1 MKIFFDH
8 ITGKLTNHDII
19 YSLILGEFDRHE
31 YSYALENGWIPLSWY
46 YTKIKHITWINAR
59 SSRLQLDKF
68 KFSKK
73 QKYTLNKKNITVKI
87 IDGLTEDLKDV
98 CAGIYKRY
106 IQHKKYY
113 EVNNE
118 KESEEFMR
126 DDPIDWKYFIYYYDN
141 KPVAFTEAMLI
152 DNHFMT
158 GQFAWDYEDEKLGMG
173 TYATLFEIKY
183 CMKKNYKNY
192 YFSYSYENSSAYKSK
207 YDGFEF
213 WTGRKWCNDK
223 KIYKELCA
231 NDSNIK
237 SLADLNESQ
246 DKYFNLVF
254 GTHTR

>member
-1 MKIFFDH
+1 
-8 ITGKLTNHDII
+8 
-19 YSLILGEFDRHE
+19 
-31 YSYALENGWIPLSWY
+31 
-46 YTKIKHITWINAR
+46 
-59 SSRLQLDKF
+59 
-68 KFSKK
+68 
-73 QKYTLNKKNITVKI
+73 
-87 IDGLTEDLKDV
+87 
-98 CAGIYKRY
+98 
-106 IQHKKYY
+106 
-113 EVNNE
+113 
-118 KESEEFMR
+118 MR

-183 CMKKNYKNY
+183 CMKENYKNY

-254 GTHTR
+254 GTHAR